1 MTQTLLPDTQIS
13 RGISTDSNELL
24 FAQGQS
30 YRDFYH
36 ASAIIQNYKVPEV
49 MRSLQTISSEP
60 LFKIIT
66 MFIDKINVLKTW
78 GVDLFDCPAPDY
90 STIRNAKNWITR
102 FYFQVA
108 FENWSTPNVT
118 SGPAGEVVFEWWNG
132 IKKVTIYVSSQ
143 NVEYVQV
150 WGTDIYEEMS
160 EGDAEPIEVC
170 KELWSWLKS

>member
-1 MTQTLLPDTQIS
+1 MTQTLLPESQIS

-24 FAQGQS
+24 FAQRQS

-36 ASAIIQNYKVPEV
+36 ASAIIQNYNITEV
-49 MRSLQTISSEP
+49 VRSLQAISSEP
-60 LFKIIT
+60 LFKTIT
-66 MFIDKINVLKTW
+66 MLIDKINILKTW
-78 GVDLFDCPAPDY
+78 SADSFDCLAPDY
-90 STIRNAKNWITR
+90 DAIRNAKSWITR

-108 FENWSTPNVT
+108 SENWSTPNVT

-132 IKKVTIYVSSQ
+132 SKKITIYVSSQ
-143 NVEYVQV
+143 KVEYVQV

-170 KELWSWLKS
+170 KSLWSWLKS

>member
-1 MTQTLLPDTQIS
+1 MTQTLLPGTQIS

-24 FAQGQS
+24 YAQGQS

-36 ASAIIQNYKVPEV
+36 ASAIIQNYNVAEV
-49 MRSLQTISSEP
+49 MRSLQAISSEP
-60 LFKIIT
+60 LFKTIT
-66 MFIDKINVLKTW
+66 TLIDKINVLKTW
-78 GVDLFDCPAPDY
+78 DVDSFDCPAPDY
-90 STIRNAKNWITR
+90 NTIRNAENWITR

-108 FENWSTPNVT
+108 FENWTNPNVT

-143 NVEYVQV
+143 SVEYVQV
-150 WGTDIYEEMS
+150 WGTDIYKEMS
-160 EGDAEPIEVC
+160 DGDAAPIETC